1 MKSLLVA
8 TLPALTATSAFAGG
22 PKIINHSGVPIDELY
37 ASQPGK
43 KAWGANLL
51 DGAKEGSLEDGMEYV
66 VAGLSDGTYDLRVEA
81 PDEGISCVMPT
92 VSVKSGTAMLTP
104 EIAKGCK

>member
-8 TLPALTATSAFAGG
+8 SLLALTATSAFAGG
-22 PKIINHSGVPIDELY
+22 TKIINHSGVPLDELY

-51 DGAKEGSLEDGMEYV
+51 DGAKEGSLEDDMEHV
-66 VAGLSDGTYDLRVEA
+66 VAGLGDGTYDLRVEA
-81 PDEGISCVMPT
+81 PDEGITCVMST
-92 VSVKSGTAMLTP
+92 ILVKRGIAMLTP
-104 EIAKGCK
+104 EIAEGCK